1 VNIEMFKLKMAS
13 AKEFKNAL
21 AAIGT
26 LIDEGT
32 FVIDPEGL
40 KLRAMDPSRIAMVD
54 FMWGRSVFDEFEAPE
69 EGTKVCVNID
79 ELQKLLKKA
88 TKGESVELSLDEAT
102 GRLKVVMRGKY
113 VKSFTIPRLEAVG
126 EEVPG
131 ELKIPF
137 DVKITLDADELK
149 RAITDASLVGDFVRF
164 SADNDKLSLTAESD
178 VSSANIEFPRTCEA
192 VIDFEVKEP
201 STATFDT
208 GMLQK
213 MLKAGSELADVVTLE
228 FSTNKPI
235 KLDFRLPYE
244 GKLIFYLAP
253 RVEAE

>member
-1 VNIEMFKLKMAS
+1 MFRLKMAS
-13 AKEFKNAL
+13 AKEFRNVL

-32 FVIDPEGL
+32 FLIDAEGV

-69 EGTKVCVNID
+69 EGTKICVNVD
-79 ELQKLLKKA
+79 ELEKLLKKA
-88 TKGESVELSLDEAT
+88 TKGESVELSLDPST
-102 GRLKVVMRGKY
+102 GRLKLVIRGRY
-113 VKSFTIPRLEAVG
+113 VKSFTVPRLEVPE

-137 DVKITLDADELK
+137 DVRITLDSDELK
-149 RAITDASLVGDFVRF
+149 RAITDVSLVGDFVRF
-164 SADNDKLSLTAESD
+164 SADGEKLTLTAESD
-178 VSSANIEFPRTCEA
+178 VSSATVEFPRTCEA
-192 VIDFEVKEP
+192 VIDFEVKEA

-213 MLKAGSELADVVTLE
+213 MVKAGSALADVVTLE
-228 FSTNKPI
+228 FATNKPI

>member
-1 VNIEMFKLKMAS
+1 MFKLKMAS
-13 AKEFKNAL
+13 AKEFKNVL

-32 FVIDPEGL
+32 FVIDQEGM

-69 EGTKVCVNID
+69 EGLKLCVNVD
-79 ELQKLLKKA
+79 EVQKLLKKV
-88 TKGESVELSLDEAT
+88 TKGESIELSLDQAT
-102 GRLKVVMRGKY
+102 GRLRLTVRGRY
-113 VKSFTIPRLEAVG
+113 VKSFTVPRLETAG

-137 DVKITLDADELK
+137 DVRITLDADELK

-164 SADNDKLSLTAESD
+164 SADNEKLTLTAESD
-178 VSSANIEFPRTCEA
+178 VSSATIEFPRTCEA

-208 GMLQK
+208 SMLQK
-213 MLKAGSELADVVTLE
+213 MVKAGSALADVVTIE
-228 FSTNKPI
+228 FATNKPI